1 MHVKCV
7 HDLYFFQGCI
17 DVFPGNRMKRMT
29 KKLENATS
37 FNCTEVEK
45 IITNEKTYP
54 SNMKFE
60 RNLSMYFRPDKHNFS
75 YLF

>member
-1 MHVKCV
+1 
-7 HDLYFFQGCI
+7 
-17 DVFPGNRMKRMT
+17 MKRMT

-45 IITNEKTYP
+45 KITNAKTYP